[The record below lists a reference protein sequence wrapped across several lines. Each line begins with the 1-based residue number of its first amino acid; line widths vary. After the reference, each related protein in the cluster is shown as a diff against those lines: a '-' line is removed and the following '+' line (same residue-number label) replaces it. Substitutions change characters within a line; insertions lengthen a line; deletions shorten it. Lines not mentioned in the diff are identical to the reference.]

1 MPVCAI
7 VSFRLG
13 GTDGV
18 SVVAASWAEA
28 IAAMGFEVVTVA
40 GEGPV
45 DRCVPRLAI
54 GAFADGRA
62 SVEGPDSAGPG
73 AIAELED
80 EVGTALADADVVVVE
95 NLGTIPMNLPA
106 SRAVARVL
114 AGRPALFHHHD
125 PAWQRDRYAEVGE
138 LPFDDPAWRHVTI
151 NDLTRAQMAARG
163 ITAVTIRNG
172 FDVDVTLGDRLTA
185 RRALRF
191 GADELVVVHPVRA
204 IARKDVPAAIA
215 IAEAVGATYW
225 LTGAAEEGY
234 GPHLDRLLA
243 EAAARGTRVRHHPA
257 DDPAAMYAAADA
269 VAFPSTWEGFGN
281 PPVEAA
287 IHRRPAAVAHYPV
300 AEELRGLGFRWFDP
314 SRPAELAEF
323 LRAPDDGLLDHNAD
337 VARTHLSLTVMADR
351 IRALFDEAGWRP

>member
-106 SRAVARVL
+106 SRSVARAL
-114 AGRPALFHHHD
+114 QGRYCVSSKLLPQNLQLGKRCPFALNSLQLLKV
-125 PAWQRDRYAEVGE
+125 ASILNLVE
-138 LPFDDPAWRHVTI
+138 
-151 NDLTRAQMAARG
+151 
-163 ITAVTIRNG
+163 
-172 FDVDVTLGDRLTA
+172 
-185 RRALRF
+185 
-191 GADELVVVHPVRA
+191 GASSYLCLHEPQQQS
-204 IARKDVPAAIA
+204 
-215 IAEAVGATYW
+215 
-225 LTGAAEEGY
+225 EGKKS
-234 GPHLDRLLA
+234 LS
-243 EAAARGTRVRHHPA
+243 
-257 DDPAAMYAAADA
+257 
-269 VAFPSTWEGFGN
+269 VAS
-281 PPVEAA
+281 
-287 IHRRPAAVAHYPV
+287 
-300 AEELRGLGFRWFDP
+300 
-314 SRPAELAEF
+314 
-323 LRAPDDGLLDHNAD
+323 
-337 VARTHLSLTVMADR
+337 
-351 IRALFDEAGWRP
+351 